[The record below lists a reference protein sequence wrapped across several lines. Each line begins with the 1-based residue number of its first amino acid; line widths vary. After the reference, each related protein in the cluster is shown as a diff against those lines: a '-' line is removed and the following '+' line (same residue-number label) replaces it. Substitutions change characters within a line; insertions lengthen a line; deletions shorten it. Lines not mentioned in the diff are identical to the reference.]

1 MNYFE
6 LFGLP
11 IAFKADSGQLRN
23 AFMNIQRASHP
34 DKFVQGTVDEQE
46 LALEQSAMANKGF
59 SLLNNKDQILPYVLE
74 LSGHIATDEK
84 YNLAP
89 DFLMEMM
96 ELNEAWMD
104 AETAEAKQSIIDQIN
119 TLKDEIYSPIKAY
132 LEADTIHDIP
142 QEGMLQIK
150 DYYYKK
156 KYLDRILEDFHH

>member
-11 IAFKADSGQLRN
+11 IAFKTDKNQLRT

-34 DKFVQGTVDEQE
+34 DKFAQNSELEQE
-46 LALEQSAMANKGF
+46 LALEQSAVANKGYT
-59 SLLNNKDQILPYVLE
+59 LLNNNEQLLSYVLE
-74 LSGHIATDEK
+74 ITGQIVPDEK

-96 ELNEAWMD
+96 ELNEGWMD
-104 AETAEAKQSIIDQIN
+104 AETEDQKQVILDQIN
-119 TLKDEIYSPIKAY
+119 TLKNDLFNPIKAH
-132 LEADTIHDIP
+132 LEANTVIDIP
-142 QEGMLQIK
+142 QEAMLQIK